1 MSSEFALSPPRK
13 RPMELLRLVGWAV
26 ALAFL
31 VWSWR
36 GAEMRPIGAIH
47 ADVLKAVK
55 EKL

>member
-31 VWSWR
+31 VWCVR
-36 GAEMRPIGAIH
+36 GRKCAP
-47 ADVLKAVK
+47 
-55 EKL
+55 

>member
-13 RPMELLRLVGWAV
+13 RPMELLRFVGWAV

-36 GAEMRPIGAIH
+36 LPIVTI
-47 ADVLKAVK
+47 
-55 EKL
+55 